1 MSVQLRAP
9 TPRRRGR
16 AVPERPHPVGDW
28 KIVALRL
35 AGGAVALW
43 GLLSLMGMLVTHVL
57 VHGRGQSMDRGVD
70 VWFAAHRTGVWN
82 SITAVGTGMAQT
94 QTAIAVTVVVVLLLR
109 WGHTAPWANCH
120 QPTLLADRRRSTSPS
135 TGSAEERSSAASR
148 PSTRSPPDSSRPLPK
163 GAGHRPYRVSSP
175 TR

>member
-43 GLLSLMGMLVTHVL
+43 GLLSLLGVLVTHVL
-57 VHGRGQSMDRGVD
+57 VHGRAQSMDRGVD
-70 VWFAAHRTGVWN
+70 VWLAAHRTGVWN
-82 SITAVGTGMAQT
+82 SSTVFGSGLAQV
-94 QTAIAVTVVVVLLLR
+94 QIAIAVTVVVVLLLR
-109 WGHTAPWANCH
+109 WRLGRWY
-120 QPTLLADRRRSTSPS
+120 
-135 TGSAEERSSAASR
+135 ESSVLVAAMVGELVVFYS
-148 PSTRSPPDSSRPLPK
+148 
-163 GAGHRPYRVSSP
+163 
-175 TR
+175 